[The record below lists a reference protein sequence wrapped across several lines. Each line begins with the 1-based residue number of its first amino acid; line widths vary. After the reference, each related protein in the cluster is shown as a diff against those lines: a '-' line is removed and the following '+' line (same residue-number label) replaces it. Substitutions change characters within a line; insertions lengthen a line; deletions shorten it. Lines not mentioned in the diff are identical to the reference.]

1 MGNLAVADRKLYTM
15 HMTKTQAAKLFG
27 SYAAMARALGVGKA
41 CVSRWPDQLDQAR
54 QDRIMGCALRLGLLK
69 PKSK

>member
-54 QDRIMGCALRLGLLK
+54 QDRIMGCAMRLGKLK
-69 PKSK
+69 PKK

>member
-15 HMTKTQAAKLFG
+15 PMTKAQAAKMFG

-41 CVSRWPDQLDQAR
+41 CVSRWPDKLDQAR
-54 QDRIMGCALRLGLLK
+54 QDRITGCALRLGLLK